1 MGMSSTLTVLSGALL
16 FWQDANGQWLA
27 WMSTGPGLGFTL
39 GAVVGIVVYFV
50 GMFGSNPRRSD
61 GKLGAEIRAAGG
73 VPTPAQGAELQ
84 KLDKEMS
91 TLGSIDFV
99 LVALSLA
106 LMATARY
113 WLF

>member
-1 MGMSSTLTVLSGALL
+1 
-16 FWQDANGQWLA
+16 
-27 WMSTGPGLGFTL
+27 
-39 GAVVGIVVYFV
+39 
-50 GMFGSNPRRSD
+50 MFGVNPRAIRMAKI
-61 GKLGAEIRAAGG
+61 GGEIEAAGG
-73 VPTPAQGAELQ
+73 PPTPAQSAEMQ

-91 TLGSIDFV
+91 VLGLIDFI